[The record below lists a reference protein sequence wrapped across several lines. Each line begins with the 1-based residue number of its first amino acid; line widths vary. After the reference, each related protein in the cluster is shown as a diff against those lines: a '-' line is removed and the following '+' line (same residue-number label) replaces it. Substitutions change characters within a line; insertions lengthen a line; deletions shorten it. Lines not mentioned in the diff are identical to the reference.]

1 MSKLQPPLVAILV
14 ALVILAGCSSVPTDE
29 DVAAS
34 VEARLAVA
42 QTETVEAVTSE
53 TPVLADTTTPVPS
66 VTPIPTETSVSTET
80 ASPVPTSTSIL
91 PPDDDIITPSVVPT
105 TINDPN
111 GLLVEGWES
120 FDSKNLS
127 LSFLYPK
134 AAKVINNQDGEI
146 SVVRR
151 GPTQTEGTEL
161 FDGYALTFSKGNY
174 DTDFSQLVEDFRSI
188 SATNPAISETSE
200 ISKYTTP
207 YAEGLLFTK
216 VGLGEFDNIFLP
228 LTDSEYLFV
237 SRLVSDPQQLGF
249 LAETDTIIFSVNQ

>member
-1 MSKLQPPLVAILV
+1 MNRLQPPLVAILV
-14 ALVILAGCSSVPTDE
+14 ALVISAGCSSVPTDE
-29 DVAAS
+29 DAAAS

-42 QTETVEAVTSE
+42 QTETVEAVPSE
-53 TPVLADTTTPVPS
+53 TPVPTDTTTPVPS

-80 ASPVPTSTSIL
+80 ASPVPTNTSIL
-91 PPDDDIITPSVVPT
+91 VPDDDIITPSVVPT

-111 GLLVEGWES
+111 SLLFEAWEEQE
-120 FDSKNLS
+120 SKDLS

-134 AAKVINNQDGEI
+134 AANVIINQDGEI

-161 FDGYALTFSKGNY
+161 FDGYALTFSKGYY
-174 DTDFSQLVEDFRSI
+174 DTDFLQFVEEFRSTTAANSGI
-188 SATNPAISETSE
+188 SAISEITE
-200 ISKYTTP
+200 YPTP
-207 YAEGLLFTK
+207 YATGLSFTI
-216 VGLGEFDNIFLP
+216 VGLGEFDRIFLP
-228 LTDSEYLFV
+228 LTESEYLFV